1 MSHGNELNFVLEEE
15 EFVVKSNLFSWLA
28 TFLNIDELM
37 LCSVLFG
44 QLLRRD
50 SKISKN
56 IILEC

>member
-15 EFVVKSNLFSWLA
+15 EFVVSNLFSRLA

-44 QLLRRD
+44 QLLRRN

>member
-15 EFVVKSNLFSWLA
+15 EFVVKSNLFSRFA
-28 TFLNIDELM
+28 TFLNFDELM

-44 QLLRRD
+44 QLLRRN